1 MGAEYTKTVFSCN
14 TKLAVSRIFPSL
26 HDMPMG
32 YLDRLSELRRLKG
45 LTQTALAEKI
55 GVEQPTVQRWE
66 AGKRE
71 PDFAQC
77 SDERNRGWDHMPGW
91 TEWWWS
97 ALGAFALTLIAY
109 TIIAAVV
116 WTAKWVWRG
125 RPKKNIP

>member
-1 MGAEYTKTVFSCN
+1 MKLGFWNRLAIVAGALSTFGGATWFWASQSEISMNAIETSYDICIKW
-14 TKLAVSRIFPSL
+14 AGESL
-26 HDMPMG
+26 KRDG
-32 YLDRLSELRRLKG
+32 NYKRYD
-45 LTQTALAEKI
+45 AE
-55 GVEQPTVQRWE
+55 
-66 AGKRE
+66 
-71 PDFAQC
+71 FAQC